1 MLTKECARKVIEEII
16 ALYPDV
22 ETILN
27 YRNNF
32 ELLVAVMLSAQT
44 TDIAV
49 NKATVALF
57 ERFPNP
63 EAVVQAS
70 PAEIEP
76 YIQSIGLYRNKA
88 KYLYQCSQQLVEKF
102 AGEVP
107 GNRKDLESLAGVGR
121 KTANV
126 ILSVGFNIPAFAVDT
141 HVSRVCKHHQLVPEN
156 ASPRQI
162 EDYIVSILPPELLT
176 QAHQS
181 IIFFGRN
188 VCHPRH
194 PKCEQYPQLYSCQEH
209 V

>member
-156 ASPRQI
+156 SSPRQI

>member
-63 EAVVQAS
+63 ETVVQAS

>member
-156 ASPRQI
+156 ASPHQI